1 MKITNAYADIR
12 REELT
17 APFGFKGR
25 YVNDLWIVSVTLESG
40 TVKANGSGTQSILWS
55 DEKDFDKNCCSGGN
69 ILMFALTNYALKLIV
84 GESFDTPEQML
95 DFLLPKV
102 LDYGKKITHD
112 PSLRTTFVLNA
123 LVGVDYA
130 AWTLFAKLNGY
141 RKFDEIIPDYAKQA
155 LSYRAN
161 ALARL
166 PAIPYGIDAAGI
178 KKLID
183 EKNYFLKFKMGHD
196 PDGDGSQK
204 KMVEWDKQRLKTM
217 HDICKDLYNP
227 DTTTGFLPYYLD
239 PNGRY
244 ETKGALLDFLDY
256 ADKIGATERIL
267 FIEEPFDE
275 KNEIDVSDIPVRF
288 AADEGAHT
296 LEDAKRF
303 VDMGYKAI
311 ALKPIA
317 KTQSMS
323 FRIASYAKQIGIPV
337 FCADLT
343 VPPDMLEWN
352 KQFAS
357 RLDPLPTLKIGV
369 VDSNGH
375 QNYVNW
381 QSLLNALPED
391 SSGSREV
398 KDGKFH
404 LNSSYF
410 ENDFCMLL

>member
-1 MKITNAYADIR
+1 
-12 REELT
+12 
-17 APFGFKGR
+17 
-25 YVNDLWIVSVTLESG
+25 
-40 TVKANGSGTQSILWS
+40 
-55 DEKDFDKNCCSGGN
+55 
-69 ILMFALTNYALKLIV
+69 
-84 GESFDTPEQML
+84 
-95 DFLLPKV
+95 
-102 LDYGKKITHD
+102 
-112 PSLRTTFVLNA
+112 
-123 LVGVDYA
+123 
-130 AWTLFAKLNGY
+130 
-141 RKFDEIIPDYAKQA
+141 
-155 LSYRAN
+155 
-161 ALARL
+161 
-166 PAIPYGIDAAGI
+166 
-178 KKLID
+178 
-183 EKNYFLKFKMGHD
+183 
-196 PDGDGSQK
+196 
-204 KMVEWDKQRLKTM
+204 
-217 HDICKDLYNP
+217 
-227 DTTTGFLPYYLD
+227 
-239 PNGRY
+239 
-244 ETKGALLDFLDY
+244 
-256 ADKIGATERIL
+256 
-267 FIEEPFDE
+267 
-275 KNEIDVSDIPVRF
+275 
-288 AADEGAHT
+288 
-296 LEDAKRF
+296 
-303 VDMGYKAI
+303 MGYKAI